1 MRAASLIFL
10 TSLTLSSIQADEMQD
25 SSMDTSNMPAPT
37 ECAPAPVMCPP
48 KNPCEQNSDRIL
60 EFFGEYLL
68 LQVKEEG
75 LEYAFNSS
83 IAAEPSAALGV
94 IGKVKRIPPEYHSG
108 YRVGVTYFLPHKK
121 AELTTKWMH
130 IFGGNEGSTT
140 AAPGGVIWPDWL
152 NENFAPV
159 ATGAKAR
166 WHMDL
171 NVYDLQ
177 LGTTFGVKKILSLQ
191 PFAGF
196 RAAWF
201 KQNVNIAYSDVTGST
216 TATPISTMVTSMN
229 KSHSKGFGV
238 CAGLNTKWK
247 IWGGLSLFADG
258 SASVL
263 WSHFKNSQ
271 TETLASGALRSSV
284 SDNLIDTVPVLE
296 ITAGLA
302 WDYNWE
308 KVGLGLRF
316 GWEGEVWFNQNQID
330 RFTSSFVHGATRSNS
345 SNVNFTGY
353 NFRASLNF

>member
-1 MRAASLIFL
+1 MRVASLIFL
-10 TSLTLSSIQADEMQD
+10 TSLTLSSIQADEMED
-25 SSMDTSNMPAPT
+25 PSMNPSNMPTPT
-37 ECAPAPVMCPP
+37 SCVPVMCPP
-48 KNPCEQNSDRIL
+48 KNPCEENSDRIF

-83 IAAEPSAALGV
+83 LPAEPAATLGV
-94 IGKVKRIPPEYHSG
+94 IGSVKRIPPEYHSG
-108 YRVGVTYFLPHKK
+108 YRIGATYFLPHKK

-130 IFGGNEGSTT
+130 IFGGNGSSTT
-140 AAPGGVIWPDWL
+140 APAGGVIWPDWL

-159 ATGAKAR
+159 ATAAKAR

-177 LGTTFGVKKILSLQ
+177 VGTQFEVKNILSLK

-196 RAAWF
+196 RAAWV
-201 KQNVNIAYSDVTGST
+201 KQQVSITYSNVTEST
-216 TATPISTMVTSMN
+216 VGTLISTSINSMN

-238 CAGLNTKWK
+238 CAGLDTKWK

-258 SASVL
+258 AASLL

-271 TETLASGALRSSV
+271 IETLATGGLRSSV

-316 GWEGEVWFNQNQID
+316 GWEGEVWFNQNQLD
-330 RFTSSFVHGATRSNS
+330 RYTSSFVHGGTRSNS

-353 NFRASLNF
+353 NFRASVNF